1 MHVLS
6 AEVLTYVAQ
15 GKWTMAKSTIY
26 LPDELKEQVR
36 MGLSYGDSES
46 EWIRHAIKLR
56 MDVDP
61 ILDELYESY
70 QREERRDLVVAAV
83 RKEVERRKDEVGN
96 GT

>member
-1 MHVLS
+1 
-6 AEVLTYVAQ
+6 
-15 GKWTMAKSTIY
+15 MATPTVSM
-26 LPDELKEQVR
+26 PDELER
-36 MGLSYGDSES
+36 EIESHLSYGDSKS
-46 EWIRHAIKLR
+46 EWIRHAIALR

-61 ILDELYESY
+61 MLDELYESY

>member
-1 MHVLS
+1 M
-6 AEVLTYVAQ
+6 
-15 GKWTMAKSTIY
+15 MARTSIS
-26 LPDELKEQVR
+26 LPDELEREVESK
-36 MGLSYGDSES
+36 LSYGDSKS

-83 RKEVERRKDEVGN
+83 RKEVDRRKQEIENGN
-96 GT
+96 